1 MTNAENISGANVSTF
16 VLIHGAWHGGWCW
29 DQVAP
34 LLRAAGH
41 QVIAPDLPG
50 MGEDHTDLRTV
61 TLPVWAEFVAELA
74 SKASA
79 PVILVGHSRGGIVIS
94 AAAELV
100 PERIRTLV
108 YLTAFL
114 VPNGKTLADMLALS
128 EPRAVARDAIVMS
141 VDNTTSTIVPAKVVP
156 VFYNATA
163 PALSARAAQLLTP
176 ESMMSFATPVM
187 TSAARYGRV
196 KRAYIECEQDNAIP
210 IERQRLMQSAL
221 PCDPVVTLNTD
232 HSPFYS
238 APAALSDAL
247 VRIAR

>member
-1 MTNAENISGANVSTF
+1 MTNAENISGVNVATF

-34 LLRAAGH
+34 LLRTAGH
-41 QVIAPDLPG
+41 EVIAPDLPG
-50 MGEDHTDLRTV
+50 MGEDRTDLHTI
-61 TLPVWAEFVAELA
+61 TLPVWAQFVANLA
-74 SKASA
+74 KQASA

-128 EPRAVARDAIVMS
+128 EPRPVARDAIVMS
-141 VDNTTSTIVPAKVVP
+141 ADNTTSTIVPAKVVP
-156 VFYNATA
+156 VFYNTTP
-163 PALSARAAQLLTP
+163 PALCAQAAKLLTP
-176 ESMMSFATPVM
+176 EPMMSFATPIM

-210 IERQRLMQSAL
+210 LERQRLMQRAL
-221 PCDPVVTLNTD
+221 PCDPVITLDTD

-238 APAALSDAL
+238 APGAVRDAL
-247 VRIAR
+247 LDLAL